1 MAISTRNEG
10 AMRRTRTGIG
20 LGIGAAAA
28 AALAFG
34 LLGGLGH
41 RPEAR
46 AADAPPAAAQNAG
59 IPVPVVAVV
68 KRTVPVYLDYVGT
81 TEAIRSVALQAKV
94 TGYLAE
100 RGAPD
105 GADVKQGDLLYRID
119 PRDYQAVLEQIKA
132 QAQRDA
138 AALEY
143 SRSNQ
148 RRSAALSKD
157 GWVAKDAFDQT
168 TSTLHQGEA
177 TLAADQA
184 AIQTAQLNLGYTEIR
199 APFAGRL
206 SRSLAHEGT
215 LISAAGTQLNTLVQ
229 IDPIYATF
237 NPPETALATIEKYR
251 AAGKI
256 PVELLL
262 TGDTEPRFRGSLT
275 FLDNTVDRATGTIT
289 ARATIDNSV
298 RTLLPGQYVRVR
310 LHVTDQPDALL
321 IPQIALGSS
330 QIGKFVYVVGD
341 GNKAEQRFVTLG
353 ATQGAQIIVAS
364 GVKEGESVITGN
376 LQKIGPGAPVQPK
389 PAEGSG
395 GT

>member
-1 MAISTRNEG
+1 MAISTRSEG
-10 AMRRTRTGIG
+10 PMRRARTAIG
-20 LGIGAAAA
+20 LGIGAATAA
-28 AALAFG
+28 GLAFG

-46 AADAPPAAAQNAG
+46 AADAPSAAAQNAG
-59 IPVPVVAVV
+59 IPVPVIAVV
-68 KRTVPVYLDYVGT
+68 KRTVPVYLDYVGR
-81 TEAIRSVALQAKV
+81 TEPLRSVALQAKV

-119 PRDYQAVLEQIKA
+119 PRDYQAMLEQIKA

-148 RRSAALSKD
+148 RRSAVLSKD

-168 TSTLHQGEA
+168 TSTLHQAEA

-206 SRSLAHEGT
+206 SRSLVHEGT

-229 IDPIYATF
+229 LDPIYATF

-262 TGDTEPRFRGSLT
+262 TGETEPRFRGSLT

-289 ARATIDNSV
+289 ARATIDNPM

-310 LHVTDQPDALL
+310 LHVTDEPGALL

-353 ATQGAQIIVAS
+353 ATQGGQIIVAS

-389 PAEGSG
+389 PAEASG